1 MKDQKSQTKKIA
13 KGFYRMMHNGK
24 LFTIENLRGEVQGQ
38 LTWYIDSKDTD
49 ISEQID
55 QLWFTKSEAIE
66 VIKREF

>member
-1 MKDQKSQTKKIA
+1 
-13 KGFYRMMHNGK
+13 